1 MFEQRGSIVRSGSV
15 VAFNLA
21 NRSNPFSTLAMK
33 RLFLACYLTLQLC
46 LSTWAQPKEEPWDL
60 VRVFNASTHIFYG
73 EVKKIVPE
81 RTFRT
86 GVMAVAVQ
94 DLGREQLP
102 VQEIFWAEGKCI
114 TFFVQEA
121 FKGPVMESFVC
132 YRSDQDASLWTYVEN
147 DAGDIFLSP
156 PVVLDPLL
164 LKLDQTDRGLFFV
177 RYYLGSNIPILYHA
191 RFGKR
196 AEDDL
201 ALLRK
206 HQAAAGDSLEEVRQE
221 QQRQQQLQAAHEADN
236 FKIFEDEYY
245 KILRIREL
253 EIRHS
258 LLADLLV
265 RMGFEGRW
273 SYYEFKERYLQNFGA
288 YLEVIAQQ
296 VVPSEPIDKK
306 EKLWK
311 TVSEE
316 LNKID
321 VILNARAARR

>member
-1 MFEQRGSIVRSGSV
+1 
-15 VAFNLA
+15 
-21 NRSNPFSTLAMK
+21 MK

-46 LSTWAQPKEEPWDL
+46 LSAWSQPKAEPWDL

-73 EVKKIVPE
+73 EVTKIVPE

-94 DLGREQLP
+94 DLGREELP

-114 TFFVQEA
+114 TFSVQEA
-121 FKGPVMESFVC
+121 FKGPVIESFEC
-132 YRSDQDASLWTYVEN
+132 YQSDQDARLWTYVEN

-177 RYYLGSNIPILYHA
+177 RYYLGSNIPVLYHA
-191 RFGKR
+191 RFGKW

-201 ALLRK
+201 ALLRR
-206 HQAAAGDSLEEVRQE
+206 HQAAGGDSLEALRQ
-221 QQRQQQLQAAHEADN
+221 QLQRQQQLQAAQEADE
-236 FKIFEDEYY
+236 FKMFEDEYY

-253 EIRHS
+253 EIRRS
-258 LLADLLV
+258 LLADLVV

-273 SYYEFKERYLQNFGA
+273 SYYEFKERYLQDFGA
-288 YLEVIAQQ
+288 YLEVTAHE
-296 VVPSEPIDKK
+296 VVPSEPTDKK